1 MKLSAPENRGK
12 PRVAGLPL
20 LSLFRIAAMLIACA
34 AAPGPG
40 VTAECQGRIGAETAI
55 NGRTDYDPFSPVDIA
70 DDYRISIANAG
81 AEPCSFGLLFRAK
94 TARPQLGDT
103 LAYNLAAQGAS
114 SLLTNAPPAMA
125 PLARLKSPLDP
136 SATGSLEFQLIIPR
150 GQFAAPGVYRDTV
163 ELELYALDAGGRAT
177 GSALQAAT
185 LAIAYTVPRVLS
197 VNLKGGELATTVSF
211 GALAKGQQGTVEIQ
225 ARGNQLYRL
234 DVSSDNRG
242 ALALTPKPP
251 GQDWTVPYMATLSGQ
266 PLNLT
271 GGASLRNLPPTR
283 PESDASHP
291 LTITIGETGQKR
303 AGRYEDVITIEIMAA
318 AP

>member
-114 SLLTNAPPAMA
+114 SLL
-125 PLARLKSPLDP
+125 
-136 SATGSLEFQLIIPR
+136 G
-150 GQFAAPGVYRDTV
+150 
-163 ELELYALDAGGRAT
+163 
-177 GSALQAAT
+177 
-185 LAIAYTVPRVLS
+185 
-197 VNLKGGELATTVSF
+197 
-211 GALAKGQQGTVEIQ
+211 
-225 ARGNQLYRL
+225 
-234 DVSSDNRG
+234 
-242 ALALTPKPP
+242 
-251 GQDWTVPYMATLSGQ
+251 
-266 PLNLT
+266 
-271 GGASLRNLPPTR
+271 
-283 PESDASHP
+283 
-291 LTITIGETGQKR
+291 
-303 AGRYEDVITIEIMAA
+303 
-318 AP
+318 